1 MHKKWLK
8 TLHIKPLKKISHSF
22 EIIFFLF
29 VYLHTCQ
36 IFYNLSF
43 ILLVLLWKKKFIKKL
58 LILHNYFA
66 FFFKKIFMMLIYSS
80 FLINPLKKIS
90 GTTNGNTCLFLTI
103 RCLSLINK
111 LREIAPNTQSWSHM
125 LKCQFTLLNIVCFLI
140 RILTGDKDPL
150 HLKWNE
156 EFPFHDLD

>member
-1 MHKKWLK
+1 M
-8 TLHIKPLKKISHSF
+8 
-22 EIIFFLF
+22 F

-36 IFYNLSF
+36 ILYNLSF
-43 ILLVLLWKKKFIKKL
+43 ILLVLLWT
-58 LILHNYFA
+58 N
-66 FFFKKIFMMLIYSS
+66 FFYKEITYTVQLFCIFFLIFMMSIYSS

-90 GTTNGNTCLFLTI
+90 GTTSGNTCLFLTMRYHSKL

-125 LKCQFTLLNIVCFLI
+125 LKCQFTLLNIVCFFI
-140 RILTGDKDPL
+140 RLLTGDKDPL

-156 EFPFHDLD
+156 ESPFHDLD